1 MLVLSRKKDES
12 IMINNDIEIKIL
24 SIDGEQIKI
33 GIVAPK
39 NVKVHR
45 SEIFEAIQAENLAS
59 LNIEVSILQGIT
71 KSNSSE
77 KK

>member
-45 SEIFEAIQAENLAS
+45 SEIFEAIQAENHAS
-59 LNIEVSILQGIT
+59 LNIEASILQGIT

>member
-1 MLVLSRKKDES
+1 MLVLSRKKNES
-12 IMINNDIEIKIL
+12 IIIGDHIEVKIL
-24 SIDGEQIKI
+24 STEGDQVKL

-45 SEIFEAIQAENLAS
+45 SEVFEAIQEQNREA
-59 LNIEVSILQGIT
+59 LNANVDLFQQF
-71 KSNSSE
+71 KN

>member
-12 IMINNDIEIKIL
+12 IMIHNDIEVKIL
-24 SIDGEQIKI
+24 SIDGEQVKI

-45 SEIFEAIQAENLAS
+45 TEIYEAIQAQNQAALM
-59 LNIEVSILQGIT
+59 IEPSILQGIT
-71 KSNSSE
+71 K
-77 KK
+77 K